1 MLYLFYRLL
10 VYAPYDEDGFI
21 MDRRVAD
28 YIESSQN
35 LNMITAMEVEII
47 NSVGGIDLSSK
58 DNFDNKLSTLQEK
71 IKCFENEGCI
81 VIASIYRSAVDS
93 IITMAEL

>member
-10 VYAPYDEDGFI
+10 VYAPCDEDGFI
-21 MDRRVAD
+21 IDRRVAD
-28 YIESSQN
+28 YVESAQN
-35 LNMITAMEVEII
+35 HNMITAMEVEII

-58 DNFDNKLSTLQEK
+58 ADFDNKLSTLQEK
-71 IKCFENEGCI
+71 IKCFENEGYI

-93 IITMAEL
+93 ITLMEEL